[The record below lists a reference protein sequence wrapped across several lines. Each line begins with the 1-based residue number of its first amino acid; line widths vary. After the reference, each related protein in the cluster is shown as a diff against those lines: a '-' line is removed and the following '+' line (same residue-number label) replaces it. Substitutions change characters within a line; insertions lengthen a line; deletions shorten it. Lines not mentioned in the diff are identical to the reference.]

1 MSNIHFESALKK
13 CEQEK
18 YQEAIVLFEKSIHLS
33 PHHIESWY
41 NKGMAYLQLEN
52 YPKAI
57 ADFDK
62 ALSFFGANAT
72 ILSQRGVAKHLNKNH
87 KEALEDFDTAQ
98 NIEPNNPYRYSSRAY
113 VKAIIGDTYGAIE
126 DYKKAVQLDEN
137 DAVAWN
143 NLGLLEEK
151 LGYKTEA
158 KQKFDTADSIADKGK
173 TFEKPSIEQII
184 KEYEI
189 KQKEIETSLA
199 MQNNPNPPLQKG
211 IKGYWQVIKK
221 VFTDKKTSQDFWD
234 FAKNLG
240 RKS

>member
-1 MSNIHFESALKK
+1 MSNIHFQNALQK
-13 CEQEK
+13 CKEEK
-18 YQEAIVLFEKSIHLS
+18 YQEAIILFEKSIHLS
-33 PHHIESWY
+33 PNHAQSWY
-41 NKGMAYLQLEN
+41 NKGMVYLQLEN

-62 ALSFFGANAT
+62 AFSFENTNAN

-87 KEALEDFDTAQ
+87 KEALDDFDAAQ
-98 NIEPNNPYRYSSRAY
+98 NLEPQNPYRYSSRAY
-113 VKAIIGDTYGAIE
+113 VKAIVGDTYGAME
-126 DYKKAVQLDEN
+126 DYKKALVLDEK

-151 LGYKTEA
+151 LGYKMEA
-158 KQKFDTADSIADKGK
+158 KQKFDTADNIADKGK
-173 TFEKPSIEQII
+173 TFEKPPIDQII

-199 MQNNPNPPLQKG
+199 MQKNPNPSFEKG

-221 VFTDKKTSQDFWD
+221 VFTDKETYQEFWK
-234 FAKNLG
+234 FTKNLG
-240 RKS
+240 RK